1 MLFKSRKAIDFLK
14 FVSAAQGVEMAAE
27 CKAAKLDGFP
37 MWIINGNRYSGEQRF
52 SQLEA
57 ALQKQQS

>member
-1 MLFKSRKAIDFLK
+1 
-14 FVSAAQGVEMAAE
+14 MAEE

-37 MWIINGNRYSGEQRF
+37 MWIINGTRYSGEQKF

-57 ALQKQQS
+57 ALQKQKN

>member
-1 MLFKSRKAIDFLK
+1 
-14 FVSAAQGVEMAAE
+14 MAAE

-37 MWIINGNRYSGEQRF
+37 MWIINGKRYAGEQRF

-57 ALQKQQS
+57 ALQKKWPYPTTAWMKAGVELSGIVRFKA